1 MTMIEVIIAS
11 AIFATLT
18 AGVMEMLVSGEN
30 FSSMDS
36 WQKQM
41 EINGKQALNLMSKD
55 ICNSAWFPIQGGATV
70 ATNLNTFPRVW
81 KSNDA
86 NRSNAPSP
94 SYPWGDAMTFYR
106 LRTET
111 TINTDPTQ
119 LVTTEVN
126 FNALEAGTS
135 NYCCPFSQYWN
146 GPPVFCLQ
154 LNPTWVAGTTL
165 VEANWEAPTALEAA
179 SSVTNAPNWSSNTTC
194 SSLRMYRYVV
204 MASPT
209 TAGLGALVRQWVNSG
224 STVDTGWA
232 APVLS
237 GPTQNCSLLVDNVL
251 SVTFDTYLTESDTAV
266 SDINENQVRI
276 TLVLAA
282 PQSTSSTTSNASGE
296 AYLTRTLSATY
307 ALRSISV
314 GTE

>member
-1 MTMIEVIIAS
+1 
-11 AIFATLT
+11 
-18 AGVMEMLVSGEN
+18 
-30 FSSMDS
+30 
-36 WQKQM
+36 
-41 EINGKQALNLMSKD
+41 
-55 ICNSAWFPIQGGATV
+55 
-70 ATNLNTFPRVW
+70 
-81 KSNDA
+81 
-86 NRSNAPSP
+86 
-94 SYPWGDAMTFYR
+94 MTFYR

-126 FNALEAGTS
+126 FNTLEAGTS

-154 LNPTWVAGTTL
+154 LNPTWVSGTTL
-165 VEANWEAPTALEAA
+165 VEANWESPTALEAA
-179 SSVTNAPNWSSNTTC
+179 SSVTSAPNWSSNTTC

-204 MASPT
+204 MPSPST
-209 TAGLGALVRQWVNSG
+209 NGLGALVRQWMNSG
-224 STVDTGWA
+224 STVDTAWPT
-232 APVLS
+232 PVLT
-237 GPTQNCSLLVDNVL
+237 GTPNCSLLVDNVL

-282 PQSTSSTTSNASGE
+282 PQSTSYTTSTASHQ